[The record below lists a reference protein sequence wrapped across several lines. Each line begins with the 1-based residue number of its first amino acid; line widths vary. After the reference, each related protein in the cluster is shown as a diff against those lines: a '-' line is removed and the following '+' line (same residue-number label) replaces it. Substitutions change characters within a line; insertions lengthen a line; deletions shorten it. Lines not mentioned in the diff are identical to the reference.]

1 MHVMQRQ
8 KQRYDIVRLL
18 CPGGDERLNLCGD
31 VAVGGHRPLGLAG
44 GPTGKDNHRPSRW
57 SELKGPLWLE
67 GAVGV
72 GGLRALTID
81 DGEVSGPSIDVSSS
95 PFVKI
100 SLTFRPFFYWL
111 VALGRLKPPGV
122 QT

>member
-1 MHVMQRQ
+1 MSGF
-8 KQRYDIVRLL
+8 DFGFDFGF
-18 CPGGDERLNLCGD
+18 GGGMR
-31 VAVGGHRPLGLAG
+31 
-44 GPTGKDNHRPSRW
+44 
-57 SELKGPLWLE
+57 LKGPLWLE

-95 PFVKI
+95 PFVNI